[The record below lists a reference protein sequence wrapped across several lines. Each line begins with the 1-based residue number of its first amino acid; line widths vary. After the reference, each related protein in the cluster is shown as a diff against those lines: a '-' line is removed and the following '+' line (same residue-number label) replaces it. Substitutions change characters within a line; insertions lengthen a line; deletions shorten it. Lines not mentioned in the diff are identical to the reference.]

1 MKKILV
7 VLLSLTLIFAFTGCT
22 SSNNGA
28 AEDIEIKTQEVVT
41 SNTDDNDDNISNTE
55 NAVENANEKDY
66 DFSSYENDIR
76 NITKSVNN
84 AKTSTNA
91 SENHE
96 QFYALKKQVDAVDDE
111 LDKLDDEFE
120 YAYQMKEISFETY
133 KARERTIEKLDFGLL
148 SELVIEELQTKAQEK
163 NIEIT
168 LQKQDDLF
176 MNGDQTLILRMMMN
190 LITNAIN
197 YGKTNGH
204 IHIILKVEND
214 QIVGEVKDDG
224 IGISEEHLNKIWER
238 FYRNLALFTSLTT
251 DDLRLGIF
259 RVTTLC
265 NISILIIGIVFAFL
279 SAVDV
284 ITFSENGE
292 KLFAMVLLSCIMVF
306 IGIVSPKLP
315 YNRHTGL
322 RLPWTVRDEDTWK
335 IAHRILGFI
344 SFPMVLLYIACA
356 LTISDFE
363 IVSVVTMLIW
373 ISIPGGISY
382 IYFYKKYHSN
392 KK

>member
-1 MKKILV
+1 MIEMANLLDVSVSQLLGIEESIHSNGNLAEELAELNEQLARKKQKEKLLYQANQKRGLILFV
-7 VLLSLTLIFAFTGCT
+7 TFLSMMITM
-22 SSNNGA
+22 SVKN
-28 AEDIEIKTQEVVT
+28 EVV
-41 SNTDDNDDNISNTE
+41 SILM
-55 NAVENANEKDY
+55 AG
-66 DFSSYENDIR
+66 IC
-76 NITKSVNN
+76 
-84 AKTSTNA
+84 
-91 SENHE
+91 
-96 QFYALKKQVDAVDDE
+96 
-111 LDKLDDEFE
+111 
-120 YAYQMKEISFETY
+120 M
-133 KARERTIEKLDFGLL
+133 
-148 SELVIEELQTKAQEK
+148 
-163 NIEIT
+163 
-168 LQKQDDLF
+168 
-176 MNGDQTLILRMMMN
+176 LI
-190 LITNAIN
+190 A
-197 YGKTNGH
+197 G
-204 IHIILKVEND
+204 
-214 QIVGEVKDDG
+214 IV
-224 IGISEEHLNKIWER
+224 L
-238 FYRNLALFTSLTT
+238 YRNLALFTSLTT

-373 ISIPGGISY
+373 IGIPGGISY

-392 KK
+392 KKKKAIH

>member
-1 MKKILV
+1 MSQEEMAVKLNVVRQTVSKWEKGLSVPDADVLIEMANLLDVSVSQLLGIEESIHSNGNLAEELAELNEQLARKKQKEKLLYQANQKRGLILFV
-7 VLLSLTLIFAFTGCT
+7 TFLSMMITM
-22 SSNNGA
+22 SVKN
-28 AEDIEIKTQEVVT
+28 EVV
-41 SNTDDNDDNISNTE
+41 SILM
-55 NAVENANEKDY
+55 AG
-66 DFSSYENDIR
+66 IC
-76 NITKSVNN
+76 
-84 AKTSTNA
+84 
-91 SENHE
+91 
-96 QFYALKKQVDAVDDE
+96 
-111 LDKLDDEFE
+111 
-120 YAYQMKEISFETY
+120 M
-133 KARERTIEKLDFGLL
+133 
-148 SELVIEELQTKAQEK
+148 
-163 NIEIT
+163 
-168 LQKQDDLF
+168 
-176 MNGDQTLILRMMMN
+176 LI
-190 LITNAIN
+190 A
-197 YGKTNGH
+197 G
-204 IHIILKVEND
+204 
-214 QIVGEVKDDG
+214 IV
-224 IGISEEHLNKIWER
+224 L
-238 FYRNLALFTSLTT
+238 YRNLALFTSLTT

-363 IVSVVTMLIW
+363 IVSAVTMLIW

>member
-1 MKKILV
+1 MIFEGTKKSIFFGLELTRAGLSIPDADVLIEMANLLDVSVSQLLGIEESIHSNGNLAEELAELNEQLARKKQKEKLLYQANQKRGLILFV
-7 VLLSLTLIFAFTGCT
+7 SFLSMMITM
-22 SSNNGA
+22 SVKN
-28 AEDIEIKTQEVVT
+28 EVV
-41 SNTDDNDDNISNTE
+41 SILM
-55 NAVENANEKDY
+55 AG
-66 DFSSYENDIR
+66 IC
-76 NITKSVNN
+76 
-84 AKTSTNA
+84 
-91 SENHE
+91 
-96 QFYALKKQVDAVDDE
+96 
-111 LDKLDDEFE
+111 
-120 YAYQMKEISFETY
+120 M
-133 KARERTIEKLDFGLL
+133 
-148 SELVIEELQTKAQEK
+148 
-163 NIEIT
+163 
-168 LQKQDDLF
+168 
-176 MNGDQTLILRMMMN
+176 LIA
-190 LITNAIN
+190 AIV
-197 YGKTNGH
+197 
-204 IHIILKVEND
+204 L
-214 QIVGEVKDDG
+214 
-224 IGISEEHLNKIWER
+224 
-238 FYRNLALFTSLTT
+238 YRNLALFTSLTT
-251 DDLRLGIF
+251 DDLRIGIF

>member
-1 MKKILV
+1 MINENIKHFRKTRGMSQEEMAVKLNVVRQTVSKWEKGLSIPDADVLIEMANLLDVSVSQLLGIEESIHSNGNLAEELAELNEQLARKKQKEKLLYQANQKRGLILFV
-7 VLLSLTLIFAFTGCT
+7 TFLSMMITM
-22 SSNNGA
+22 SVKN
-28 AEDIEIKTQEVVT
+28 EVV
-41 SNTDDNDDNISNTE
+41 SILM
-55 NAVENANEKDY
+55 AG
-66 DFSSYENDIR
+66 IC
-76 NITKSVNN
+76 
-84 AKTSTNA
+84 
-91 SENHE
+91 
-96 QFYALKKQVDAVDDE
+96 
-111 LDKLDDEFE
+111 
-120 YAYQMKEISFETY
+120 M
-133 KARERTIEKLDFGLL
+133 
-148 SELVIEELQTKAQEK
+148 
-163 NIEIT
+163 
-168 LQKQDDLF
+168 
-176 MNGDQTLILRMMMN
+176 LI
-190 LITNAIN
+190 A
-197 YGKTNGH
+197 G
-204 IHIILKVEND
+204 
-214 QIVGEVKDDG
+214 IV
-224 IGISEEHLNKIWER
+224 L
-238 FYRNLALFTSLTT
+238 YRNLALFTSLTT
-251 DDLRLGIF
+251 DDLRIGIF

-382 IYFYKKYHSN
+382 IYFYKKYCFCRYFSSLV
-392 KK
+392 

>member
-1 MKKILV
+1 MSQEEMAVKLNVVRQTVSKWEKGLSIPDADVLIEMANLLDVSVSQLLGIEESIHSNGNLAEELAELNEQLARKKQKEKLLYQANQKRGLILFV
-7 VLLSLTLIFAFTGCT
+7 SFLSMMITM
-22 SSNNGA
+22 SVKN
-28 AEDIEIKTQEVVT
+28 EVV
-41 SNTDDNDDNISNTE
+41 SILM
-55 NAVENANEKDY
+55 AG
-66 DFSSYENDIR
+66 IC
-76 NITKSVNN
+76 
-84 AKTSTNA
+84 
-91 SENHE
+91 
-96 QFYALKKQVDAVDDE
+96 
-111 LDKLDDEFE
+111 
-120 YAYQMKEISFETY
+120 M
-133 KARERTIEKLDFGLL
+133 
-148 SELVIEELQTKAQEK
+148 
-163 NIEIT
+163 
-168 LQKQDDLF
+168 
-176 MNGDQTLILRMMMN
+176 LIA
-190 LITNAIN
+190 AIV
-197 YGKTNGH
+197 
-204 IHIILKVEND
+204 L
-214 QIVGEVKDDG
+214 
-224 IGISEEHLNKIWER
+224 
-238 FYRNLALFTSLTT
+238 YRNLALFTNLTT
-251 DDLRLGIF
+251 DDLRIGIF

>member
-1 MKKILV
+1 MAVKLNVVRQTVSKWEKGLSVPDADVLIEMANLLDVSVSQLLGIEESIYSNGDLAEELAELNEQLARKKQKEKLLYQANQKRGLILFV
-7 VLLSLTLIFAFTGCT
+7 TFLSMMITM
-22 SSNNGA
+22 SVKN
-28 AEDIEIKTQEVVT
+28 EVV
-41 SNTDDNDDNISNTE
+41 SILM
-55 NAVENANEKDY
+55 AG
-66 DFSSYENDIR
+66 IC
-76 NITKSVNN
+76 
-84 AKTSTNA
+84 
-91 SENHE
+91 
-96 QFYALKKQVDAVDDE
+96 
-111 LDKLDDEFE
+111 
-120 YAYQMKEISFETY
+120 M
-133 KARERTIEKLDFGLL
+133 
-148 SELVIEELQTKAQEK
+148 
-163 NIEIT
+163 
-168 LQKQDDLF
+168 
-176 MNGDQTLILRMMMN
+176 LI
-190 LITNAIN
+190 A
-197 YGKTNGH
+197 G
-204 IHIILKVEND
+204 
-214 QIVGEVKDDG
+214 IV
-224 IGISEEHLNKIWER
+224 L
-238 FYRNLALFTSLTT
+238 YRNLALFTSLTT

-335 IAHRILGFI
+335 IAHKILGFI

>member
-1 MKKILV
+1 MSQEEMAVKLNVVRQTVSKWEKGLSVPDADVLIEMANLLDVSVSQLLGIEESIHSNGNLAEELAELNEQLVRKKQKEKLLYQANQKRGLILFV
-7 VLLSLTLIFAFTGCT
+7 SFLSMMITM
-22 SSNNGA
+22 SVKN
-28 AEDIEIKTQEVVT
+28 EVV
-41 SNTDDNDDNISNTE
+41 SILM
-55 NAVENANEKDY
+55 AG
-66 DFSSYENDIR
+66 IC
-76 NITKSVNN
+76 
-84 AKTSTNA
+84 
-91 SENHE
+91 
-96 QFYALKKQVDAVDDE
+96 
-111 LDKLDDEFE
+111 
-120 YAYQMKEISFETY
+120 M
-133 KARERTIEKLDFGLL
+133 
-148 SELVIEELQTKAQEK
+148 
-163 NIEIT
+163 
-168 LQKQDDLF
+168 
-176 MNGDQTLILRMMMN
+176 LI
-190 LITNAIN
+190 A
-197 YGKTNGH
+197 G
-204 IHIILKVEND
+204 
-214 QIVGEVKDDG
+214 IV
-224 IGISEEHLNKIWER
+224 L
-238 FYRNLALFTSLTT
+238 YRNLALFTSLTT

>member
-1 MKKILV
+1 MIFEGTKKSIFFGLGLTRAGLSIPDADVLIEMANLLDVSVSQLLGIEESIHSNGNLAEELAELNEQLARKKQKEKLLYQANQKRGLILFV
-7 VLLSLTLIFAFTGCT
+7 SFLSMMITM
-22 SSNNGA
+22 SVKN
-28 AEDIEIKTQEVVT
+28 EVV
-41 SNTDDNDDNISNTE
+41 SILM
-55 NAVENANEKDY
+55 AG
-66 DFSSYENDIR
+66 IC
-76 NITKSVNN
+76 
-84 AKTSTNA
+84 
-91 SENHE
+91 
-96 QFYALKKQVDAVDDE
+96 
-111 LDKLDDEFE
+111 
-120 YAYQMKEISFETY
+120 M
-133 KARERTIEKLDFGLL
+133 
-148 SELVIEELQTKAQEK
+148 
-163 NIEIT
+163 
-168 LQKQDDLF
+168 
-176 MNGDQTLILRMMMN
+176 LIA
-190 LITNAIN
+190 AIV
-197 YGKTNGH
+197 
-204 IHIILKVEND
+204 L
-214 QIVGEVKDDG
+214 
-224 IGISEEHLNKIWER
+224 
-238 FYRNLALFTSLTT
+238 YRNLALFTSLTT
-251 DDLRLGIF
+251 DDLRIGIF

-284 ITFSENGE
+284 INFSENGE

-363 IVSVVTMLIW
+363 IVSSVTMLIW

-392 KK
+392 EK

>member
-1 MKKILV
+1 MINENIKHFRKTRGMSQEEMAVKLNVVRQTVSKWEKGLSIPDADVLIEMANLLDVSVSQLLGIEESIHSNGNLAEELAELNEQLARKKQKEKLLYQANQKRGLILFV
-7 VLLSLTLIFAFTGCT
+7 SFLSMMITM
-22 SSNNGA
+22 SVKN
-28 AEDIEIKTQEVVT
+28 EVV
-41 SNTDDNDDNISNTE
+41 SILM
-55 NAVENANEKDY
+55 AG
-66 DFSSYENDIR
+66 IC
-76 NITKSVNN
+76 
-84 AKTSTNA
+84 
-91 SENHE
+91 
-96 QFYALKKQVDAVDDE
+96 
-111 LDKLDDEFE
+111 
-120 YAYQMKEISFETY
+120 M
-133 KARERTIEKLDFGLL
+133 
-148 SELVIEELQTKAQEK
+148 
-163 NIEIT
+163 
-168 LQKQDDLF
+168 
-176 MNGDQTLILRMMMN
+176 LIA
-190 LITNAIN
+190 AIV
-197 YGKTNGH
+197 
-204 IHIILKVEND
+204 L
-214 QIVGEVKDDG
+214 
-224 IGISEEHLNKIWER
+224 
-238 FYRNLALFTSLTT
+238 YRNLALFTSLTT
-251 DDLRLGIF
+251 DDLRIGIF

-382 IYFYKKYHSN
+382 IYFYKNTTVTKS
-392 KK
+392 KKLSIKT

>member
-1 MKKILV
+1 MSQEEMAVKLNVVRQTVSKWEKGLSVPDADVLIEMANLLDVSVSQLLGIEESIHSNGNLAEELAELNEQLARKKQKEKLLYQANQKRGLILFV
-7 VLLSLTLIFAFTGCT
+7 SFLSMMITM
-22 SSNNGA
+22 SVKN
-28 AEDIEIKTQEVVT
+28 EVV
-41 SNTDDNDDNISNTE
+41 SILMAGICMLI
-55 NAVENANEKDY
+55 AV
-66 DFSSYENDIR
+66 
-76 NITKSVNN
+76 
-84 AKTSTNA
+84 
-91 SENHE
+91 
-96 QFYALKKQVDAVDDE
+96 
-111 LDKLDDEFE
+111 
-120 YAYQMKEISFETY
+120 
-133 KARERTIEKLDFGLL
+133 
-148 SELVIEELQTKAQEK
+148 
-163 NIEIT
+163 
-168 LQKQDDLF
+168 
-176 MNGDQTLILRMMMN
+176 
-190 LITNAIN
+190 
-197 YGKTNGH
+197 
-204 IHIILKVEND
+204 
-214 QIVGEVKDDG
+214 IV
-224 IGISEEHLNKIWER
+224 L
-238 FYRNLALFTSLTT
+238 YRNLALFTSLTT
-251 DDLRLGIF
+251 DDLRIGIF

>member
-1 MKKILV
+1 MINENIKHFRKTRGMSQEEMAVKLNVVRQTVSKWEKGLSIPDADVLIEMANLLDVSVSQLLGIEESIHSNGNLAEELAELNEQLARKKQKEKLLYQANQKRGLILFV
-7 VLLSLTLIFAFTGCT
+7 SFLSMMITM
-22 SSNNGA
+22 SVKN
-28 AEDIEIKTQEVVT
+28 EVV
-41 SNTDDNDDNISNTE
+41 SILMAGICMLI
-55 NAVENANEKDY
+55 AV
-66 DFSSYENDIR
+66 
-76 NITKSVNN
+76 
-84 AKTSTNA
+84 
-91 SENHE
+91 
-96 QFYALKKQVDAVDDE
+96 
-111 LDKLDDEFE
+111 
-120 YAYQMKEISFETY
+120 
-133 KARERTIEKLDFGLL
+133 
-148 SELVIEELQTKAQEK
+148 
-163 NIEIT
+163 
-168 LQKQDDLF
+168 
-176 MNGDQTLILRMMMN
+176 
-190 LITNAIN
+190 
-197 YGKTNGH
+197 
-204 IHIILKVEND
+204 
-214 QIVGEVKDDG
+214 IV
-224 IGISEEHLNKIWER
+224 L
-238 FYRNLALFTSLTT
+238 YRNLALFTSLTT
-251 DDLRLGIF
+251 DDLRIGIF

-392 KK
+392 KKKKAIH

>member
-1 MKKILV
+1 MINENIKHFRKTRGMSQEEMAVKLNV
-7 VLLSLTLIFAFTGCT
+7 VRQTVSKWEKGLSIPDADVLIEMANLLDVSVSQLLGIEE
-22 SSNNGA
+22 SIHSNGNL
-28 AEDIEIKTQEVVT
+28 AED
-41 SNTDDNDDNISNTE
+41 
-55 NAVENANEKDY
+55 
-66 DFSSYENDIR
+66 
-76 NITKSVNN
+76 
-84 AKTSTNA
+84 
-91 SENHE
+91 
-96 QFYALKKQVDAVDDE
+96 
-111 LDKLDDEFE
+111 
-120 YAYQMKEISFETY
+120 
-133 KARERTIEKLDFGLL
+133 
-148 SELVIEELQTKAQEK
+148 
-163 NIEIT
+163 
-168 LQKQDDLF
+168 
-176 MNGDQTLILRMMMN
+176 
-190 LITNAIN
+190 
-197 YGKTNGH
+197 
-204 IHIILKVEND
+204 
-214 QIVGEVKDDG
+214 
-224 IGISEEHLNKIWER
+224 
-238 FYRNLALFTSLTT
+238 LALFTSLTT
-251 DDLRLGIF
+251 DDLRIGIF

-356 LTISDFE
+356 LTISNFE

>member
-1 MKKILV
+1 MSQEEMAVKLNVVRQTVSKWEKGLSIPDADVLIEMANLLDVSVSQLLGIEESIHSNGNLAEELAELNEQLARKKQKEKLLYQANQKRGLILFV
-7 VLLSLTLIFAFTGCT
+7 SFLSMMITM
-22 SSNNGA
+22 SVKN
-28 AEDIEIKTQEVVT
+28 EVV
-41 SNTDDNDDNISNTE
+41 SILM
-55 NAVENANEKDY
+55 AG
-66 DFSSYENDIR
+66 IC
-76 NITKSVNN
+76 
-84 AKTSTNA
+84 
-91 SENHE
+91 
-96 QFYALKKQVDAVDDE
+96 
-111 LDKLDDEFE
+111 
-120 YAYQMKEISFETY
+120 M
-133 KARERTIEKLDFGLL
+133 
-148 SELVIEELQTKAQEK
+148 
-163 NIEIT
+163 
-168 LQKQDDLF
+168 
-176 MNGDQTLILRMMMN
+176 LIA
-190 LITNAIN
+190 AIV
-197 YGKTNGH
+197 
-204 IHIILKVEND
+204 L
-214 QIVGEVKDDG
+214 
-224 IGISEEHLNKIWER
+224 
-238 FYRNLALFTSLTT
+238 YRNFALFTSLTT
-251 DDLRLGIF
+251 DDLRIGIF

>member
-1 MKKILV
+1 MAVKLNVVRQTVSKWEKGLSIPDADVLIEMANLLDVSVSQLLGIEESIHSNGNLAEELAELNEQLARKKQKEKLLYQANQKRGLILFV
-7 VLLSLTLIFAFTGCT
+7 TFLSMMITM
-22 SSNNGA
+22 SVKN
-28 AEDIEIKTQEVVT
+28 EVV
-41 SNTDDNDDNISNTE
+41 SILM
-55 NAVENANEKDY
+55 AG
-66 DFSSYENDIR
+66 IC
-76 NITKSVNN
+76 
-84 AKTSTNA
+84 
-91 SENHE
+91 
-96 QFYALKKQVDAVDDE
+96 
-111 LDKLDDEFE
+111 
-120 YAYQMKEISFETY
+120 M
-133 KARERTIEKLDFGLL
+133 
-148 SELVIEELQTKAQEK
+148 
-163 NIEIT
+163 
-168 LQKQDDLF
+168 
-176 MNGDQTLILRMMMN
+176 LI
-190 LITNAIN
+190 A
-197 YGKTNGH
+197 G
-204 IHIILKVEND
+204 
-214 QIVGEVKDDG
+214 IV
-224 IGISEEHLNKIWER
+224 L
-238 FYRNLALFTSLTT
+238 YRNLALFTSLTT
-251 DDLRLGIF
+251 DDLRIGIF

-284 ITFSENGE
+284 INFSENGE

-382 IYFYKKYHSN
+382 IYFYKKCHSN

>member
-1 MKKILV
+1 MINENIKHFRKTRGMSQEEMAVKLNVVRQTVSKWEKGLSVPDADVLIEMANLLDVSVSQLLGIEESIHSNENLAEELAGLNEQLARKKQKEKLLYQANQKRGLILFV
-7 VLLSLTLIFAFTGCT
+7 TFLSMMITM
-22 SSNNGA
+22 SVKN
-28 AEDIEIKTQEVVT
+28 EVV
-41 SNTDDNDDNISNTE
+41 SILM
-55 NAVENANEKDY
+55 AG
-66 DFSSYENDIR
+66 IC
-76 NITKSVNN
+76 
-84 AKTSTNA
+84 
-91 SENHE
+91 
-96 QFYALKKQVDAVDDE
+96 
-111 LDKLDDEFE
+111 
-120 YAYQMKEISFETY
+120 M
-133 KARERTIEKLDFGLL
+133 
-148 SELVIEELQTKAQEK
+148 
-163 NIEIT
+163 
-168 LQKQDDLF
+168 
-176 MNGDQTLILRMMMN
+176 LI
-190 LITNAIN
+190 A
-197 YGKTNGH
+197 G
-204 IHIILKVEND
+204 
-214 QIVGEVKDDG
+214 IV
-224 IGISEEHLNKIWER
+224 L
-238 FYRNLALFTSLTT
+238 YRNLALFTSLTT

-315 YNRHTGL
+315 YNRYTGL

>member
-1 MKKILV
+1 MIEMANLLDVSVSQLLGIEESIHSNGNLAEELAELNEQLARKKQKEKLLYRANQKRGLILFV
-7 VLLSLTLIFAFTGCT
+7 IFLSMMITM
-22 SSNNGA
+22 SVKN
-28 AEDIEIKTQEVVT
+28 EVV
-41 SNTDDNDDNISNTE
+41 SILM
-55 NAVENANEKDY
+55 AG
-66 DFSSYENDIR
+66 IC
-76 NITKSVNN
+76 
-84 AKTSTNA
+84 
-91 SENHE
+91 
-96 QFYALKKQVDAVDDE
+96 
-111 LDKLDDEFE
+111 
-120 YAYQMKEISFETY
+120 M
-133 KARERTIEKLDFGLL
+133 
-148 SELVIEELQTKAQEK
+148 
-163 NIEIT
+163 
-168 LQKQDDLF
+168 
-176 MNGDQTLILRMMMN
+176 LI
-190 LITNAIN
+190 A
-197 YGKTNGH
+197 G
-204 IHIILKVEND
+204 
-214 QIVGEVKDDG
+214 IV
-224 IGISEEHLNKIWER
+224 L
-238 FYRNLALFTSLTT
+238 YRNLALFTSLTT

-373 ISIPGGISY
+373 ISIPALAIY
-382 IYFYKKYHSN
+382 IRHDFGHVKSGR
-392 KK
+392 

>member
-1 MKKILV
+1 MSQEEMAVKLNVVRQTVSKWEKGLSVPDADVLIEMANLLDVSVSQLLGIEESIHSNGNLAEELAELNEQLARKKQKEKLLYRANQKRGLILFV
-7 VLLSLTLIFAFTGCT
+7 IFLSMMITM
-22 SSNNGA
+22 SVKN
-28 AEDIEIKTQEVVT
+28 EVV
-41 SNTDDNDDNISNTE
+41 SILM
-55 NAVENANEKDY
+55 AG
-66 DFSSYENDIR
+66 IC
-76 NITKSVNN
+76 
-84 AKTSTNA
+84 
-91 SENHE
+91 
-96 QFYALKKQVDAVDDE
+96 
-111 LDKLDDEFE
+111 
-120 YAYQMKEISFETY
+120 M
-133 KARERTIEKLDFGLL
+133 
-148 SELVIEELQTKAQEK
+148 
-163 NIEIT
+163 
-168 LQKQDDLF
+168 
-176 MNGDQTLILRMMMN
+176 LI
-190 LITNAIN
+190 A
-197 YGKTNGH
+197 G
-204 IHIILKVEND
+204 
-214 QIVGEVKDDG
+214 IV
-224 IGISEEHLNKIWER
+224 L
-238 FYRNLALFTSLTT
+238 YRNLALFTSLTT

-363 IVSVVTMLIW
+363 IVTVVTMLIW

>member
-1 MKKILV
+1 MSQEEMAVKLNVVRQTVSKWEKGLSIPDADVLIEMANLLDVSVSQLLGIEESIHSNGNLAEELAELNEQLARKKQKEKLLYQANQKRGLILFV
-7 VLLSLTLIFAFTGCT
+7 SFLSMMITM
-22 SSNNGA
+22 SVKN
-28 AEDIEIKTQEVVT
+28 EVV
-41 SNTDDNDDNISNTE
+41 SILMAGICMLI
-55 NAVENANEKDY
+55 AV
-66 DFSSYENDIR
+66 
-76 NITKSVNN
+76 
-84 AKTSTNA
+84 
-91 SENHE
+91 
-96 QFYALKKQVDAVDDE
+96 
-111 LDKLDDEFE
+111 
-120 YAYQMKEISFETY
+120 
-133 KARERTIEKLDFGLL
+133 
-148 SELVIEELQTKAQEK
+148 
-163 NIEIT
+163 
-168 LQKQDDLF
+168 
-176 MNGDQTLILRMMMN
+176 
-190 LITNAIN
+190 
-197 YGKTNGH
+197 
-204 IHIILKVEND
+204 
-214 QIVGEVKDDG
+214 IV
-224 IGISEEHLNKIWER
+224 L
-238 FYRNLALFTSLTT
+238 YRNLALFTSLTT
-251 DDLRLGIF
+251 DDLRIGIF

-344 SFPMVLLYIACA
+344 SFPMELLYIACA

-382 IYFYKKYHSN
+382 IYFYKKCHSN

>member
-1 MKKILV
+1 MSQEEMAVKLNVVRQTVSKWEKGLSVPDADVLIEMANLLDVSVSQLLGIEESIHRNGNLAEELAELNEQLARKKQKEKLLYQANQKRGLILFV
-7 VLLSLTLIFAFTGCT
+7 TFLSMMITM
-22 SSNNGA
+22 SVKN
-28 AEDIEIKTQEVVT
+28 EVV
-41 SNTDDNDDNISNTE
+41 SILM
-55 NAVENANEKDY
+55 AG
-66 DFSSYENDIR
+66 IC
-76 NITKSVNN
+76 
-84 AKTSTNA
+84 
-91 SENHE
+91 
-96 QFYALKKQVDAVDDE
+96 
-111 LDKLDDEFE
+111 
-120 YAYQMKEISFETY
+120 M
-133 KARERTIEKLDFGLL
+133 
-148 SELVIEELQTKAQEK
+148 
-163 NIEIT
+163 
-168 LQKQDDLF
+168 
-176 MNGDQTLILRMMMN
+176 LI
-190 LITNAIN
+190 A
-197 YGKTNGH
+197 G
-204 IHIILKVEND
+204 
-214 QIVGEVKDDG
+214 IV
-224 IGISEEHLNKIWER
+224 L
-238 FYRNLALFTSLTT
+238 YRNLALFTSLTT

>member
-1 MKKILV
+1 MSQEEMAVKLNVVRQTVSKWEKGLSIPDADVLIEMANLLDVSVSQLLGIEESIHSNGNLAEELAELNEQLARKKQKEKLLYQANQKRGLILFV
-7 VLLSLTLIFAFTGCT
+7 SFLSMMITM
-22 SSNNGA
+22 SVKN
-28 AEDIEIKTQEVVT
+28 EVV
-41 SNTDDNDDNISNTE
+41 SILM
-55 NAVENANEKDY
+55 AG
-66 DFSSYENDIR
+66 IC
-76 NITKSVNN
+76 
-84 AKTSTNA
+84 
-91 SENHE
+91 
-96 QFYALKKQVDAVDDE
+96 
-111 LDKLDDEFE
+111 
-120 YAYQMKEISFETY
+120 M
-133 KARERTIEKLDFGLL
+133 
-148 SELVIEELQTKAQEK
+148 
-163 NIEIT
+163 
-168 LQKQDDLF
+168 
-176 MNGDQTLILRMMMN
+176 LI
-190 LITNAIN
+190 AA
-197 YGKTNGH
+197 
-204 IHIILKVEND
+204 IIL
-214 QIVGEVKDDG
+214 
-224 IGISEEHLNKIWER
+224 
-238 FYRNLALFTSLTT
+238 YRNLALFTSLTT
-251 DDLRLGIF
+251 DDLRIGIF
-259 RVTTLC
+259 RVTTFC

>member
-1 MKKILV
+1 MINENIKHFRKTRGMSQEEMAVKLNVVRQTVSKWEKGLSVPDADVLIEMANLLDVSVSQLLGIEESIHSNGNLAEELAELNEQLARKKQKEKLLYQANQKRGLILFV
-7 VLLSLTLIFAFTGCT
+7 SFLSMMITM
-22 SSNNGA
+22 SVKN
-28 AEDIEIKTQEVVT
+28 EVV
-41 SNTDDNDDNISNTE
+41 SILM
-55 NAVENANEKDY
+55 AG
-66 DFSSYENDIR
+66 IC
-76 NITKSVNN
+76 
-84 AKTSTNA
+84 
-91 SENHE
+91 
-96 QFYALKKQVDAVDDE
+96 
-111 LDKLDDEFE
+111 
-120 YAYQMKEISFETY
+120 M
-133 KARERTIEKLDFGLL
+133 
-148 SELVIEELQTKAQEK
+148 
-163 NIEIT
+163 
-168 LQKQDDLF
+168 
-176 MNGDQTLILRMMMN
+176 LIA
-190 LITNAIN
+190 AIV
-197 YGKTNGH
+197 
-204 IHIILKVEND
+204 L
-214 QIVGEVKDDG
+214 
-224 IGISEEHLNKIWER
+224 
-238 FYRNLALFTSLTT
+238 YRNLALFTSLTT
-251 DDLRLGIF
+251 DDLRIGIF

-392 KK
+392 KKKKAIH

>member
-1 MKKILV
+1 MINENIKHFRKTRGMSQEEMAVKLNVVRQTVSKWEKGLSIPDADVLIEMANLLDVSVSQLLGIEESIHSNGNLAEELAELNEQLARKKQKEKLLYQANQKRGLILFV
-7 VLLSLTLIFAFTGCT
+7 SFLSMMITM
-22 SSNNGA
+22 SVKN
-28 AEDIEIKTQEVVT
+28 EVV
-41 SNTDDNDDNISNTE
+41 SILM
-55 NAVENANEKDY
+55 AG
-66 DFSSYENDIR
+66 IC
-76 NITKSVNN
+76 
-84 AKTSTNA
+84 
-91 SENHE
+91 
-96 QFYALKKQVDAVDDE
+96 
-111 LDKLDDEFE
+111 
-120 YAYQMKEISFETY
+120 M
-133 KARERTIEKLDFGLL
+133 
-148 SELVIEELQTKAQEK
+148 
-163 NIEIT
+163 
-168 LQKQDDLF
+168 
-176 MNGDQTLILRMMMN
+176 LIA
-190 LITNAIN
+190 AIV
-197 YGKTNGH
+197 
-204 IHIILKVEND
+204 L
-214 QIVGEVKDDG
+214 
-224 IGISEEHLNKIWER
+224 
-238 FYRNLALFTSLTT
+238 YRNLALFTSLTT
-251 DDLRLGIF
+251 DDLRIGIF

-363 IVSVVTMLIW
+363 IVSVVTMLIL

-392 KK
+392 KKKKAIH

>member
-1 MKKILV
+1 MSQEEMAVKLNVVRQTVSKWEKGLSIPDADVLIEMANLLDVSVSQLLGIEESIHSNGNLAEELAELNEQLARKKQKEKLLYQANQKRGLILFV
-7 VLLSLTLIFAFTGCT
+7 TFLSMMITM
-22 SSNNGA
+22 SVKN
-28 AEDIEIKTQEVVT
+28 EVV
-41 SNTDDNDDNISNTE
+41 SILM
-55 NAVENANEKDY
+55 AG
-66 DFSSYENDIR
+66 IC
-76 NITKSVNN
+76 
-84 AKTSTNA
+84 
-91 SENHE
+91 
-96 QFYALKKQVDAVDDE
+96 
-111 LDKLDDEFE
+111 
-120 YAYQMKEISFETY
+120 M
-133 KARERTIEKLDFGLL
+133 
-148 SELVIEELQTKAQEK
+148 
-163 NIEIT
+163 
-168 LQKQDDLF
+168 
-176 MNGDQTLILRMMMN
+176 LIA
-190 LITNAIN
+190 AIV
-197 YGKTNGH
+197 
-204 IHIILKVEND
+204 L
-214 QIVGEVKDDG
+214 
-224 IGISEEHLNKIWER
+224 
-238 FYRNLALFTSLTT
+238 YRNLALFTSLTT

>member
-1 MKKILV
+1 MSQEEMAVKLNVVRQTVSKWEKGLSIPDADVLIEMANLLDVSVSQLLGIEESIHSNGNLAEELAELNEQLARKKQKEKLLYQANQKRGLILFV
-7 VLLSLTLIFAFTGCT
+7 TFLSMMITM
-22 SSNNGA
+22 SVKN
-28 AEDIEIKTQEVVT
+28 EVV
-41 SNTDDNDDNISNTE
+41 SILM
-55 NAVENANEKDY
+55 AG
-66 DFSSYENDIR
+66 IC
-76 NITKSVNN
+76 
-84 AKTSTNA
+84 
-91 SENHE
+91 
-96 QFYALKKQVDAVDDE
+96 
-111 LDKLDDEFE
+111 
-120 YAYQMKEISFETY
+120 M
-133 KARERTIEKLDFGLL
+133 
-148 SELVIEELQTKAQEK
+148 
-163 NIEIT
+163 
-168 LQKQDDLF
+168 
-176 MNGDQTLILRMMMN
+176 LI
-190 LITNAIN
+190 A
-197 YGKTNGH
+197 G
-204 IHIILKVEND
+204 
-214 QIVGEVKDDG
+214 IV
-224 IGISEEHLNKIWER
+224 L
-238 FYRNLALFTSLTT
+238 YRNLALFTSLTT
-251 DDLRLGIF
+251 DDLRIGIF

>member
-1 MKKILV
+1 MINENIKHFRKTRGMSQEEMAVKLNVVRQTVSKWEKGLSIPDADVLIEMANLLDVSVSQLLGIEESIHSNGNLAEELAELNEQLARKKQKEKLLYQANQKRGLILFV
-7 VLLSLTLIFAFTGCT
+7 TFLSMMITM
-22 SSNNGA
+22 SVKN
-28 AEDIEIKTQEVVT
+28 EVV
-41 SNTDDNDDNISNTE
+41 SILM
-55 NAVENANEKDY
+55 AG
-66 DFSSYENDIR
+66 IC
-76 NITKSVNN
+76 
-84 AKTSTNA
+84 
-91 SENHE
+91 
-96 QFYALKKQVDAVDDE
+96 
-111 LDKLDDEFE
+111 
-120 YAYQMKEISFETY
+120 M
-133 KARERTIEKLDFGLL
+133 
-148 SELVIEELQTKAQEK
+148 
-163 NIEIT
+163 
-168 LQKQDDLF
+168 
-176 MNGDQTLILRMMMN
+176 LI
-190 LITNAIN
+190 A
-197 YGKTNGH
+197 G
-204 IHIILKVEND
+204 
-214 QIVGEVKDDG
+214 IV
-224 IGISEEHLNKIWER
+224 L
-238 FYRNLALFTSLTT
+238 YRNLALLTSLTT

-392 KK
+392 KKKKAIH

>member
-1 MKKILV
+1 MSQEEMAVKLNVVRQTVSKWEKGLSIPDADVLIEMANLLDVSVSQLLGIEESIHSNGNLAEELAELNEQLARKKQKEKLLYQANQKRGLILFV
-7 VLLSLTLIFAFTGCT
+7 TFLSMMITM
-22 SSNNGA
+22 SVKN
-28 AEDIEIKTQEVVT
+28 EVV
-41 SNTDDNDDNISNTE
+41 SILM
-55 NAVENANEKDY
+55 AG
-66 DFSSYENDIR
+66 IC
-76 NITKSVNN
+76 
-84 AKTSTNA
+84 
-91 SENHE
+91 
-96 QFYALKKQVDAVDDE
+96 
-111 LDKLDDEFE
+111 
-120 YAYQMKEISFETY
+120 M
-133 KARERTIEKLDFGLL
+133 
-148 SELVIEELQTKAQEK
+148 
-163 NIEIT
+163 
-168 LQKQDDLF
+168 
-176 MNGDQTLILRMMMN
+176 LIA
-190 LITNAIN
+190 AIV
-197 YGKTNGH
+197 
-204 IHIILKVEND
+204 L
-214 QIVGEVKDDG
+214 
-224 IGISEEHLNKIWER
+224 
-238 FYRNLALFTSLTT
+238 YRNLALFTSLTT

-259 RVTTLC
+259 HVTTLC

-306 IGIVSPKLP
+306 TGIVSPKLP

>member
-1 MKKILV
+1 MSQEEMAVKLNVVRQTVSKWEKGLSVPDADVLIEMANLLDVSVSQLLGIEESIHSNGNLAEELAELNEQLARKKQKEKLLYQANQKRGLILFV
-7 VLLSLTLIFAFTGCT
+7 TFLSMMITM
-22 SSNNGA
+22 SVKN
-28 AEDIEIKTQEVVT
+28 EVV
-41 SNTDDNDDNISNTE
+41 SILM
-55 NAVENANEKDY
+55 AG
-66 DFSSYENDIR
+66 IC
-76 NITKSVNN
+76 
-84 AKTSTNA
+84 
-91 SENHE
+91 
-96 QFYALKKQVDAVDDE
+96 
-111 LDKLDDEFE
+111 
-120 YAYQMKEISFETY
+120 M
-133 KARERTIEKLDFGLL
+133 
-148 SELVIEELQTKAQEK
+148 
-163 NIEIT
+163 
-168 LQKQDDLF
+168 
-176 MNGDQTLILRMMMN
+176 LI
-190 LITNAIN
+190 A
-197 YGKTNGH
+197 G
-204 IHIILKVEND
+204 
-214 QIVGEVKDDG
+214 IV
-224 IGISEEHLNKIWER
+224 L
-238 FYRNLALFTSLTT
+238 YRNLALFTSLTT

-356 LTISDFE
+356 LTISNFE

>member
-1 MKKILV
+1 MSQEEMAVKLNVVRQTVSKWEKGLSIPDADVLIEMANLLDVSVSQLLGIEESIHSNGNLAEELAELNEQLARKKQKEKLLYQANQKRGLILFV
-7 VLLSLTLIFAFTGCT
+7 SFLSMMITM
-22 SSNNGA
+22 SVKN
-28 AEDIEIKTQEVVT
+28 EVV
-41 SNTDDNDDNISNTE
+41 SILM
-55 NAVENANEKDY
+55 AG
-66 DFSSYENDIR
+66 IC
-76 NITKSVNN
+76 
-84 AKTSTNA
+84 
-91 SENHE
+91 
-96 QFYALKKQVDAVDDE
+96 
-111 LDKLDDEFE
+111 
-120 YAYQMKEISFETY
+120 M
-133 KARERTIEKLDFGLL
+133 
-148 SELVIEELQTKAQEK
+148 
-163 NIEIT
+163 
-168 LQKQDDLF
+168 
-176 MNGDQTLILRMMMN
+176 LIA
-190 LITNAIN
+190 AIV
-197 YGKTNGH
+197 
-204 IHIILKVEND
+204 L
-214 QIVGEVKDDG
+214 
-224 IGISEEHLNKIWER
+224 
-238 FYRNLALFTSLTT
+238 YRNLALFTSLTT
-251 DDLRLGIF
+251 DDLRIGIF

-363 IVSVVTMLIW
+363 IVSVVTMLIC

>member
-1 MKKILV
+1 MSQEEMAVKLNVVRQTVSKWEKGLSIPDADVLIEMANLLDVSVSQLLGIEESIHSNGNLAEELAELNEQLARKKQKEKLLYQANQKRGLILFV
-7 VLLSLTLIFAFTGCT
+7 SFLSMMITM
-22 SSNNGA
+22 SVKN
-28 AEDIEIKTQEVVT
+28 EVV
-41 SNTDDNDDNISNTE
+41 SILM
-55 NAVENANEKDY
+55 AG
-66 DFSSYENDIR
+66 IC
-76 NITKSVNN
+76 
-84 AKTSTNA
+84 
-91 SENHE
+91 
-96 QFYALKKQVDAVDDE
+96 
-111 LDKLDDEFE
+111 
-120 YAYQMKEISFETY
+120 M
-133 KARERTIEKLDFGLL
+133 
-148 SELVIEELQTKAQEK
+148 
-163 NIEIT
+163 
-168 LQKQDDLF
+168 
-176 MNGDQTLILRMMMN
+176 LIA
-190 LITNAIN
+190 AIV
-197 YGKTNGH
+197 
-204 IHIILKVEND
+204 L
-214 QIVGEVKDDG
+214 
-224 IGISEEHLNKIWER
+224 
-238 FYRNLALFTSLTT
+238 YRNLALFTSLTT
-251 DDLRLGIF
+251 DDLRIGIF

-284 ITFSENGE
+284 INFSENGE

-363 IVSVVTMLIW
+363 IVSVVTMLIL

>member
-1 MKKILV
+1 MINENIKHFRKTRGMSQEEMAVKLNVVRQTVSKWEKGLSVPDADVLIEMANLLDVSVGQLLGIEESIYSNGDLAEELAELNEQLARKKQKEKLLYQANQKRGLILFV
-7 VLLSLTLIFAFTGCT
+7 TFLSMMITM
-22 SSNNGA
+22 SVKN
-28 AEDIEIKTQEVVT
+28 EVV
-41 SNTDDNDDNISNTE
+41 SILM
-55 NAVENANEKDY
+55 AG
-66 DFSSYENDIR
+66 IC
-76 NITKSVNN
+76 
-84 AKTSTNA
+84 
-91 SENHE
+91 
-96 QFYALKKQVDAVDDE
+96 
-111 LDKLDDEFE
+111 
-120 YAYQMKEISFETY
+120 M
-133 KARERTIEKLDFGLL
+133 
-148 SELVIEELQTKAQEK
+148 
-163 NIEIT
+163 
-168 LQKQDDLF
+168 
-176 MNGDQTLILRMMMN
+176 LI
-190 LITNAIN
+190 A
-197 YGKTNGH
+197 G
-204 IHIILKVEND
+204 
-214 QIVGEVKDDG
+214 IV
-224 IGISEEHLNKIWER
+224 L
-238 FYRNLALFTSLTT
+238 YRNLALFTSLTT

-306 IGIVSPKLP
+306 IGIVSPKLS

-373 ISIPGGISY
+373 ISIPGRISGRITGRKRRTCFLSKLKAKQV
-382 IYFYKKYHSN
+382 IYLKIIFQIRT
-392 KK
+392 